1 MSGLFG
7 GLSDA
12 DLENIRDSAHIA
24 AEDKCAPK
32 KTQAQARRDLAQKQ
46 KEEKARQKRRAKSK
60 RDFAYFC
67 QTYMPD
73 AFTLEFSEYQLALT
87 RLAANRNLN
96 HQDEALFKALID
108 PRDHGFI
115 KQPLALE
122 NGKRGEYEGILDIEP
137 RDHGK
142 TTRNTQAMPLWLALN
157 HPGSF
162 IVICGASADSAK
174 EMMDAIKDDLEDNE
188 LILDD
193 YGEQRGNTWTKRK
206 IKLANGSSIVAV
218 GRGQRLRGIKNKYQ
232 RPTHII
238 CDDLLDDKEVESP
251 TLRRQ
256 AERWFKRVIMNLG
269 KGALTIIA
277 NTIMHPDDLPSRLL
291 KQIEDGRLPNWL
303 GLRFS
308 AITPSGHS
316 LFPARWSLQELDNKR
331 IASGSAWWTEWMN
344 RPIADEDADFKEEWF
359 VYFKPYELDLRDCT
373 IGMAIDPATG
383 LKKGDWSFIAVVAR
397 HKITMVD
404 HVLFAKG
411 WKESDLKFA
420 QRIVDVFR
428 QHRPSFVM
436 FETVAFQKI
445 YKKEVM
451 RYAKKK
457 GVRLPVREF
466 KGGNKQ
472 VRIKSLSSQVENGL
486 IQFLET
492 QTLLRQMFLEFPRG
506 HDDGPDAVEM
516 AISGF
521 ESGFVGGATPQA
533 PKSISS
539 AAKALSRFGSGALRR
554 MVR

>member
-1 MSGLFG
+1 MSGLFE

-12 DLENIRDSAHIA
+12 DLENIRDSANIA
-24 AEDKCAPK
+24 AEDKRIAK
-32 KTQAQARRDLAQKQ
+32 QNKAQERRALDRQE
-46 KEEKARQKRRAKSK
+46 KEEKARNKRRAKSK
-60 RDFAYFC
+60 HDFAYFC

-73 AFTLEFSEYQLALT
+73 AFTLAFSEYQLALT

-96 HQDEALFKALID
+96 RQDEALFKELID

-115 KQPLALE
+115 KQPIS
-122 NGKRGEYEGILDIEP
+122 GEYEGILDIEP

-291 KQIEDGRLPNWL
+291 NQIEDGRLPNWL

-308 AITPSGHS
+308 AITPSGRP
-316 LFPARWSLQELDNKR
+316 LFPSRWSLQDLENKR

-344 RPIADEDADFKEEWF
+344 RPIADEDADFKEDWF
-359 VYFKPYELDLRDCT
+359 IYFKPYELDLRDCT
-373 IGMAIDPATG
+373 IGMAVDPATG

-411 WKESDLKFA
+411 WKESDLQFA
-420 QRIVDVFR
+420 QRIVDVYL

-521 ESGFVGGATPQA
+521 ESGFVGGAVPQTPR
-533 PKSISS
+533 PIRT
-539 AAKALSRFGSGALRR
+539 AAQALSRFGGGALSRILR
-554 MVR
+554 

>member
-1 MSGLFG
+1 MSGLFE

-12 DLENIRDSAHIA
+12 DLENIRDSANIA
-24 AEDKCAPK
+24 AENKRIAK
-32 KTQAQARRDLAQKQ
+32 QSQAQEARALARQE
-46 KEEKARQKRRAKSK
+46 KEEKARKKRRAKSK
-60 RDFAYFC
+60 HDFSYFC

-73 AFTLEFSEYQLALT
+73 AFTLVFSEYQLALT

-96 HQDEALFKALID
+96 RQDEALFKELID

-115 KQPLALE
+115 KQPIS
-122 NGKRGEYEGILDIEP
+122 GEYEGILDIEP

-291 KQIEDGRLPNWL
+291 NQIEDGRLPNWL

-308 AITPSGHS
+308 AITPSGRP
-316 LFPARWSLQELDNKR
+316 LFPSRWSLQDLENKR

-344 RPIADEDADFKEEWF
+344 RPIADEDADFKEDWF

-373 IGMAIDPATG
+373 IGMAVDPATG

-411 WKESDLKFA
+411 WKESDLQFA
-420 QRIVDVFR
+420 QRIVDVYL

-521 ESGFVGGATPQA
+521 ESGFMGGAVPQTPR
-533 PKSISS
+533 PIRS
-539 AAKALSRFGSGALRR
+539 AAQTLSRFGGGALSRILR
-554 MVR
+554 

>member
-1 MSGLFG
+1 MSGLFE

-12 DLENIRDSAHIA
+12 DLENIRDSANIA
-24 AEDKCAPK
+24 TEDKRIAK
-32 KTQAQARRDLAQKQ
+32 QSKAQEARALARQE
-46 KEEKARQKRRAKSK
+46 KEEKARKKRRAKSK
-60 RDFAYFC
+60 HDFAYFC

-73 AFTLEFSEYQLALT
+73 AFTLAFSEYQLALT

-96 HQDEALFKALID
+96 RQDEALFKELID

-115 KQPLALE
+115 KQPIS
-122 NGKRGEYEGILDIEP
+122 GEYEGILDIEP

-291 KQIEDGRLPNWL
+291 NQIEDGRLPNWL

-308 AITPSGHS
+308 AITPSGRP
-316 LFPARWSLQELDNKR
+316 LFPSRWSLQDLENKR

-344 RPIADEDADFKEEWF
+344 RPIADEDADFKEDWF

-373 IGMAIDPATG
+373 IGMAVDPATG

-411 WKESDLKFA
+411 WKESDLQFA
-420 QRIVDVFR
+420 QRIVDVYL

-521 ESGFVGGATPQA
+521 ESGFVGGAVPQTPR
-533 PKSISS
+533 PIRT
-539 AAKALSRFGSGALRR
+539 AAQALSRFGGGALSRILR
-554 MVR
+554 

>member
-1 MSGLFG
+1 MSGLFE

-12 DLENIRDSAHIA
+12 DLENIRDSANIA
-24 AEDKCAPK
+24 AEDKRIAK
-32 KTQAQARRDLAQKQ
+32 QSKVQEARALARQE
-46 KEEKARQKRRAKSK
+46 KEEKARKKRRAKSK
-60 RDFAYFC
+60 HDFAYFC

-73 AFTLEFSEYQLALT
+73 AFTLAFSEYQLALT

-96 HQDEALFKALID
+96 RQDEALFKELID

-115 KQPLALE
+115 KQPIS
-122 NGKRGEYEGILDIEP
+122 GEYEGILDIEP

-291 KQIEDGRLPNWL
+291 NQIEDGRLPNWL

-308 AITPSGHS
+308 AITPSGRP
-316 LFPARWSLQELDNKR
+316 LFPSRWSLQDLENKR

-344 RPIADEDADFKEEWF
+344 RPIADEDADFKEDWF

-373 IGMAIDPATG
+373 IGMAVDPATG

-411 WKESDLKFA
+411 WKESDLQFA
-420 QRIVDVFR
+420 QRIVDVYL

-521 ESGFVGGATPQA
+521 ESGFVGGAVPQTPR
-533 PKSISS
+533 PIRT
-539 AAKALSRFGSGALRR
+539 AAQALSRFGGGALSRILR
-554 MVR
+554 

>member
-1 MSGLFG
+1 MSGLFE

-12 DLENIRDSAHIA
+12 DLENIRDSANIA
-24 AEDKCAPK
+24 TEDKRIAK
-32 KTQAQARRDLAQKQ
+32 QSQAQEARALARQE
-46 KEEKARQKRRAKSK
+46 KEEKARKKRRAKSK
-60 RDFAYFC
+60 HDFAYFC

-73 AFTLEFSEYQLALT
+73 AFTLAFSEYQLALT

-96 HQDEALFKALID
+96 RQDEALFKELID

-115 KQPLALE
+115 KQPIS
-122 NGKRGEYEGILDIEP
+122 GEYEGILDIEP

-291 KQIEDGRLPNWL
+291 NQIEDGRLPNWL

-308 AITPSGHS
+308 AITPSGRP
-316 LFPARWSLQELDNKR
+316 LFPSRWSLQDLENKR

-344 RPIADEDADFKEEWF
+344 RPIADEDADFKEDWF

-373 IGMAIDPATG
+373 IGMAVDPATG

-411 WKESDLKFA
+411 WKESDLQFA
-420 QRIVDVFR
+420 QRIVDVYL

-451 RYAKKK
+451 RYAKNK

-521 ESGFVGGATPQA
+521 ESGFVGGAVPQTPR
-533 PKSISS
+533 PIRT
-539 AAKALSRFGSGALRR
+539 AAQALSRFGGGALSRILR
-554 MVR
+554 

>member
-1 MSGLFG
+1 MSRLFD

-12 DLENIRDSAHIA
+12 DLENMRDSAHLA
-24 AEDKCAPK
+24 SEDKRLNAENVEQLARQK
-32 KTQAQARRDLAQKQ
+32 AQQER
-46 KEEKARQKRRAKSK
+46 EEKARKKRRSKAKM
-60 RDFAYFC
+60 DFAYFC
-67 QTYMPD
+67 KTYMPD
-73 AFTLEFSEYQLALT
+73 AFTLAFSEYQLALT

-96 HQDEALFKALID
+96 RQDETLFKELID

-115 KQPLALE
+115 KQPIS
-122 NGKRGEYEGILDIEP
+122 GEHEGILDIEP

-188 LILDD
+188 LILND

-291 KQIEDGRLPNWL
+291 KQIEEGTLPNWL

-308 AITPSGHS
+308 AITPSGHP
-316 LFPARWSLQELDNKR
+316 LFPSRWSLQELENKR

-373 IGMAIDPATG
+373 IGMAVDPATG

-411 WKESDLKFA
+411 WKESDLQFA
-420 QRIVDVFR
+420 QRIVDVYL

-492 QTLLRQMFLEFPRG
+492 QTLLRQQFLEFPRG

-521 ESGFVGGATPQA
+521 ESGFVGGAVPHVMHTA
-533 PKSISS
+533 RTAASIMSR
-539 AAKALSRFGSGALRR
+539 LSGGALGRLR
-554 MVR
+554 G

>member
-1 MSGLFG
+1 MSGLFE

-12 DLENIRDSAHIA
+12 DLENIRDSANIA
-24 AEDKCAPK
+24 AEDKRIAK
-32 KTQAQARRDLAQKQ
+32 QSQAQEARALARQE

-60 RDFAYFC
+60 HDFAYFC

-73 AFTLEFSEYQLALT
+73 AFTLAFSEYQLALT

-96 HQDEALFKALID
+96 RQDETLFKELID

-115 KQPLALE
+115 KQPIS
-122 NGKRGEYEGILDIEP
+122 GEYEGILDIEP

-291 KQIEDGRLPNWL
+291 NQIEDGLLPNWL

-308 AITPSGHS
+308 AITPSGRP
-316 LFPARWSLQELDNKR
+316 LFPSRWSLQDLENKR

-344 RPIADEDADFKEEWF
+344 RPIADEDADFKEDWF

-373 IGMAIDPATG
+373 IGMAVDPATG

-411 WKESDLKFA
+411 WKESDLQFA
-420 QRIVDVFR
+420 QRIVDVYL

-451 RYAKKK
+451 RFAKKK

-521 ESGFVGGATPQA
+521 ESGFVGGAVPQTPR
-533 PKSISS
+533 PIRT
-539 AAKALSRFGSGALRR
+539 AAQALSRFGSGALSRILR
-554 MVR
+554 

>member
-1 MSGLFG
+1 
-7 GLSDA
+7 
-12 DLENIRDSAHIA
+12 
-24 AEDKCAPK
+24 
-32 KTQAQARRDLAQKQ
+32 
-46 KEEKARQKRRAKSK
+46 
-60 RDFAYFC
+60 
-67 QTYMPD
+67 
-73 AFTLEFSEYQLALT
+73 
-87 RLAANRNLN
+87 
-96 HQDEALFKALID
+96 
-108 PRDHGFI
+108 
-115 KQPLALE
+115 
-122 NGKRGEYEGILDIEP
+122 
-137 RDHGK
+137 
-142 TTRNTQAMPLWLALN
+142 
-157 HPGSF
+157 
-162 IVICGASADSAK
+162 
-174 EMMDAIKDDLEDNE
+174 
-188 LILDD
+188 
-193 YGEQRGNTWTKRK
+193 
-206 IKLANGSSIVAV
+206 
-218 GRGQRLRGIKNKYQ
+218 
-232 RPTHII
+232 
-238 CDDLLDDKEVESP
+238 
-251 TLRRQ
+251 
-256 AERWFKRVIMNLG
+256 

-291 KQIEDGRLPNWL
+291 KQIEEGTLPNWL

-308 AITPSGHS
+308 AITPSGRP
-316 LFPARWSLQELDNKR
+316 LFPSRWSLQELENKR

-344 RPIADEDADFKEEWF
+344 RPIADEDADFKEDWF

-373 IGMAIDPATG
+373 IGMAVDPATG

-411 WKESDLKFA
+411 WKESDLQFA
-420 QRIVDVFR
+420 QRIVDVYQ

-521 ESGFVGGATPQA
+521 DSGFVGGAVPQTPR
-533 PKSISS
+533 PIRT
-539 AAKALSRFGSGALRR
+539 AAQALSRFGGGALRR
-554 MVR
+554 ILR

>member
-1 MSGLFG
+1 MAGFFA

-12 DLENIRDSAHIA
+12 DLENIRDSAHLA
-24 AEDKCAPK
+24 SEDKRLNAENEAQLARK
-32 KTQAQARRDLAQKQ
+32 KAKQ
-46 KEEKARQKRRAKSK
+46 EREEKARQKRRSKAKP
-60 RDFAYFC
+60 DFAYFC
-67 QTYMPD
+67 KTYMSD
-73 AFTLEFSEYQLALT
+73 AFTLSFSEYQLALT
-87 RLAANRNLN
+87 RLAANRTLN
-96 HQDEALFKALID
+96 RQDETLFKELID

-115 KQPLALE
+115 KQPIS
-122 NGKRGEYEGILDIEP
+122 GEYEGILDIEP

-188 LILDD
+188 LILND

-291 KQIEDGRLPNWL
+291 KQIEEGTLPNWL

-308 AITPSGHS
+308 AITPSGRP
-316 LFPARWSLQELDNKR
+316 LFPSRWSLQELENKR

-344 RPIADEDADFKEEWF
+344 RPIADEDADFKEDWF

-373 IGMAIDPATG
+373 IGMAVDPATG

-397 HKITMVD
+397 HRITMVD

-411 WKESDLKFA
+411 WKESDLQFA
-420 QRIVDVFR
+420 QRIVDVFL
-428 QHRPSFVM
+428 QHKPKFVM

-451 RYAKKK
+451 RYAKRK

-492 QTLLRQMFLEFPRG
+492 QTLLRQQFLEFPRG

-521 ESGFVGGATPQA
+521 ESSFVGGAVPQA
-533 PKSISS
+533 MNKART
-539 AAKALSRFGSGALRR
+539 AAAAMSRLGGGALGRIRR
-554 MVR
+554 

>member
-1 MSGLFG
+1 MSGLFE

-12 DLENIRDSAHIA
+12 DLENIRDSANIA
-24 AEDKCAPK
+24 AEDKRIAK
-32 KTQAQARRDLAQKQ
+32 QSQAQEARALARQE
-46 KEEKARQKRRAKSK
+46 KEEKARKKRRAKSK
-60 RDFAYFC
+60 HDFAYFC

-73 AFTLEFSEYQLALT
+73 AFTLAFSEYQLALT

-96 HQDEALFKALID
+96 RQDEVLFKELID

-115 KQPLALE
+115 KQPIS
-122 NGKRGEYEGILDIEP
+122 GEYEGILDIEP

-291 KQIEDGRLPNWL
+291 NQIEDGRLPNWL

-308 AITPSGHS
+308 AITPSGRP
-316 LFPARWSLQELDNKR
+316 LFPSRWSLQDLENKR
-331 IASGSAWWTEWMN
+331 IASSSAWWTEWMN
-344 RPIADEDADFKEEWF
+344 RPIADEDADFKEDWF

-373 IGMAIDPATG
+373 IGMAVDPATG

-411 WKESDLKFA
+411 WKESDLQFA
-420 QRIVDVFR
+420 QRIVDVYL

-521 ESGFVGGATPQA
+521 ESGFVGGAVPQTPR
-533 PKSISS
+533 PIRT
-539 AAKALSRFGSGALRR
+539 AAQALSRFGGGALSRILR
-554 MVR
+554 

>member
-1 MSGLFG
+1 MSGLFE

-12 DLENIRDSAHIA
+12 DLENIRDSANIA
-24 AEDKCAPK
+24 AEDKRIAK
-32 KTQAQARRDLAQKQ
+32 QSQAQEARALARQE
-46 KEEKARQKRRAKSK
+46 KEEKARKKRRAKSK
-60 RDFAYFC
+60 HDFAYFC

-73 AFTLEFSEYQLALT
+73 AFTLAFSEYQLALT

-96 HQDEALFKALID
+96 RQDEALFKDLID

-115 KQPLALE
+115 KQPIS
-122 NGKRGEYEGILDIEP
+122 GEYEGILDIEP

-291 KQIEDGRLPNWL
+291 NQIEDGLLPNWL

-308 AITPSGHS
+308 AITPSGRP
-316 LFPARWSLQELDNKR
+316 LFPSRWSLQDLENKR

-344 RPIADEDADFKEEWF
+344 RPIADEDADFKEDWF

-373 IGMAIDPATG
+373 IGMAVDPATG

-411 WKESDLKFA
+411 WKESDLQFA
-420 QRIVDVFR
+420 QRIVDVYL

-451 RYAKKK
+451 RFAKKK

-521 ESGFVGGATPQA
+521 ESGFVGGAVPQTPR
-533 PKSISS
+533 PIRT
-539 AAKALSRFGSGALRR
+539 AAQALSRFGSGALSRILR
-554 MVR
+554 

>member
-1 MSGLFG
+1 MSGLFD

-12 DLENIRDSAHIA
+12 DLENIRDSANIA
-24 AEDKCAPK
+24 AEDKRIAK
-32 KTQAQARRDLAQKQ
+32 QSKAQEARALARQE
-46 KEEKARQKRRAKSK
+46 KEEKARKKRRAKSK
-60 RDFAYFC
+60 HDFAYFC

-73 AFTLEFSEYQLALT
+73 AFTLAFSEYQLALT

-96 HQDEALFKALID
+96 RQDEVLFKELID

-115 KQPLALE
+115 KQPIS
-122 NGKRGEYEGILDIEP
+122 GEYEGILDIEP

-291 KQIEDGRLPNWL
+291 NQIEDGRLPNWL

-308 AITPSGHS
+308 AITPSGRP
-316 LFPARWSLQELDNKR
+316 LFPSRWSLQDLENKR

-344 RPIADEDADFKEEWF
+344 RPIADEDADFKEDWF

-373 IGMAIDPATG
+373 IGMAVDPATG

-411 WKESDLKFA
+411 WKESDLQFA
-420 QRIVDVFR
+420 QRIVDVYL

-521 ESGFVGGATPQA
+521 ESGFVGGAVPQTPR
-533 PKSISS
+533 PIRT
-539 AAKALSRFGSGALRR
+539 AAQALSRFGGGALSRILR
-554 MVR
+554 

>member
-1 MSGLFG
+1 MSGLFE

-12 DLENIRDSAHIA
+12 DLENIRDSANIA
-24 AEDKCAPK
+24 AEDKRIAK
-32 KTQAQARRDLAQKQ
+32 QSKAQERRALDRQE
-46 KEEKARQKRRAKSK
+46 KEEKARKKRRAKSK
-60 RDFAYFC
+60 HDFAYFC

-73 AFTLEFSEYQLALT
+73 AFTLAFSEYQLALT

-96 HQDEALFKALID
+96 RQDEALFKELID

-115 KQPLALE
+115 KQPIS
-122 NGKRGEYEGILDIEP
+122 GEYEGILDIEP

-162 IVICGASADSAK
+162 IVICGASADNAK

-291 KQIEDGRLPNWL
+291 NQIEDGRLPNWL

-308 AITPSGHS
+308 AITPSGRP
-316 LFPARWSLQELDNKR
+316 LFPSRWSLQDLENKR

-344 RPIADEDADFKEEWF
+344 RPIADEDADFKEDWF
-359 VYFKPYELDLRDCT
+359 IYFKPYELDLRDCT
-373 IGMAIDPATG
+373 IGMAVDPATG

-411 WKESDLKFA
+411 WKESDLQFA
-420 QRIVDVFR
+420 QRIVDVYL

-521 ESGFVGGATPQA
+521 ESGFVGGAVPQTTR
-533 PKSISS
+533 PIHT
-539 AAKALSRFGSGALRR
+539 AAQALSRFGGGALSRILR
-554 MVR
+554 

>member
-1 MSGLFG
+1 
-7 GLSDA
+7 
-12 DLENIRDSAHIA
+12 
-24 AEDKCAPK
+24 
-32 KTQAQARRDLAQKQ
+32 
-46 KEEKARQKRRAKSK
+46 
-60 RDFAYFC
+60 
-67 QTYMPD
+67 MPD
-73 AFTLEFSEYQLALT
+73 AFTLAFSEYQLALT

-96 HQDEALFKALID
+96 RQDEGLFKELID

-115 KQPLALE
+115 QQPIS
-122 NGKRGEYEGILDIEP
+122 GEYEGILDIEP

-188 LILDD
+188 LILGD

-277 NTIMHPDDLPSRLL
+277 NTIMHPHDLPSRLL
-291 KQIEDGRLPNWL
+291 NQIEDGRLPNWL

-308 AITPSGHS
+308 AITPSGRP
-316 LFPARWSLQELDNKR
+316 LFPSRWSLQDLENKR

-344 RPIADEDADFKEEWF
+344 RPIADEDADFKEDWF

-373 IGMAIDPATG
+373 LGMAVDPATG

-411 WKESDLKFA
+411 WKESDLQFA
-420 QRIVDVFR
+420 QRIVDVYL

-521 ESGFVGGATPQA
+521 DSGFVGGAVPQTPR
-533 PKSISS
+533 PIRT
-539 AAKALSRFGSGALRR
+539 AAQALSRFGGGALSRILR
-554 MVR
+554 

>member
-1 MSGLFG
+1 MSGLFEG
-7 GLSDA
+7 VSDA

-24 AEDKCAPK
+24 VEDKRIAK
-32 KTQAQARRDLAQKQ
+32 HSKAQEARALARQE

-60 RDFAYFC
+60 HDFAYFC
-67 QTYMPD
+67 KTYMPD
-73 AFTLEFSEYQLALT
+73 AFTLAFSEYQLALT

-96 HQDEALFKALID
+96 RQDEVLFKELID

-115 KQPLALE
+115 QQPIS
-122 NGKRGEYEGILDIEP
+122 GEYEGILDIEP

-291 KQIEDGRLPNWL
+291 NQIEEGRLPNWL

-308 AITPSGHS
+308 AITPSGRP
-316 LFPARWSLQELDNKR
+316 LFPSRWSLQDLENKR

-344 RPIADEDADFKEEWF
+344 RPIADEDADFKEDWF

-373 IGMAIDPATG
+373 LGMAVDPATG

-411 WKESDLKFA
+411 WKESDLQFA
-420 QRIVDVFR
+420 QRIVDVYL

-521 ESGFVGGATPQA
+521 DSGFVGGAVPQTPR
-533 PKSISS
+533 PIRT
-539 AAKALSRFGSGALRR
+539 AAQALSRFGGGALSRILR
-554 MVR
+554 

>member
-1 MSGLFG
+1 MSSLFE

-12 DLENIRDSAHIA
+12 NLENIRDSANIA
-24 AEDKCAPK
+24 AEDKRIAK
-32 KTQAQARRDLAQKQ
+32 QSKAQEARALARQE
-46 KEEKARQKRRAKSK
+46 KEEKARKKRRAKSK
-60 RDFAYFC
+60 HDFAYFC

-73 AFTLEFSEYQLALT
+73 AFTLAFSEYQLALT

-96 HQDEALFKALID
+96 RQDEALFKELID

-115 KQPLALE
+115 KQPIS
-122 NGKRGEYEGILDIEP
+122 GEYEGILDIEP

-291 KQIEDGRLPNWL
+291 NQIEDGRLPNWL

-308 AITPSGHS
+308 AITPSGRP
-316 LFPARWSLQELDNKR
+316 LFPSRWSLQDLENKR

-344 RPIADEDADFKEEWF
+344 RPIADEDADFKEDWF
-359 VYFKPYELDLRDCT
+359 IYFKPYELDLRDCT
-373 IGMAIDPATG
+373 IGMAVDPATG

-411 WKESDLKFA
+411 WKESDLQFA
-420 QRIVDVFR
+420 QRIVDVYL

-521 ESGFVGGATPQA
+521 ESGFVGGAVPQTPR
-533 PKSISS
+533 PIRT
-539 AAKALSRFGSGALRR
+539 AAQALSRFGGGALSRILR
-554 MVR
+554 

>member
-1 MSGLFG
+1 MSGLFE

-12 DLENIRDSAHIA
+12 DLENIRDSANIA
-24 AEDKCAPK
+24 AENKRIAK
-32 KTQAQARRDLAQKQ
+32 QSQAQEARALARQE
-46 KEEKARQKRRAKSK
+46 KEEKARKKRRAKSK
-60 RDFAYFC
+60 HDFAYFC

-73 AFTLEFSEYQLALT
+73 AFTLAFSEYQLALT

-96 HQDEALFKALID
+96 RQDEALFKELID

-115 KQPLALE
+115 KQPIS
-122 NGKRGEYEGILDIEP
+122 GEYEGILDIEP

-238 CDDLLDDKEVESP
+238 CDDLLDDKEVASP

-269 KGALTIIA
+269 KGALTIIT

-291 KQIEDGRLPNWL
+291 NQIEDGRLPNWL

-308 AITPSGHS
+308 AITPSGRP
-316 LFPARWSLQELDNKR
+316 LFPSRWSLQDLENKR

-344 RPIADEDADFKEEWF
+344 RPIADEDADFQEDWF

-373 IGMAIDPATG
+373 IGMAVDPATG

-411 WKESDLKFA
+411 WKESDLQFA
-420 QRIVDVFR
+420 QRIVDVYL

-521 ESGFVGGATPQA
+521 ESGFVGGAVPQTPR
-533 PKSISS
+533 PIRT
-539 AAKALSRFGSGALRR
+539 AAQALSRFGSGALSRILR
-554 MVR
+554 

>member
-1 MSGLFG
+1 MSGLFT

-12 DLENIRDSAHIA
+12 DLENIRDSAHLA
-24 AEDKCAPK
+24 KEDKRLN
-32 KTQAQARRDLAQKQ
+32 TQTEAQQARKLAQQ
-46 KEEKARQKRRAKSK
+46 NREEKARQKRRTKAKH
-60 RDFAYFC
+60 DFAYFC
-67 QTYMPD
+67 KIYMSD
-73 AFTLEFSEYQLALT
+73 AFTLAFSEYQLALT
-87 RLAANRNLN
+87 RLAANRHLN
-96 HQDEALFKALID
+96 PRDEALFKELID

-122 NGKRGEYEGILDIEP
+122 NGKPGEYEGILDIEP

-188 LILDD
+188 LILND

-291 KQIEDGRLPNWL
+291 KQIEEGTLPNWL

-308 AITPSGHS
+308 AITPSGRS
-316 LFPARWSLQELDNKR
+316 LFPSRWSLQELENKR

-344 RPIADEDADFKEEWF
+344 RPIADEDADFKEDWF

-397 HKITMVD
+397 HRITMVD

-411 WKESDLKFA
+411 WKESDLQFA
-420 QRIVDVFR
+420 QRIVDVYL
-428 QHRPSFVM
+428 QHKPKFVM

-451 RYAKKK
+451 RYAKRK

-492 QTLLRQMFLEFPRG
+492 QTLLRQQFLEFPRG

-521 ESGFVGGATPQA
+521 ESSFVGGAVPQVMNKA
-533 PKSISS
+533 RT
-539 AAKALSRFGSGALRR
+539 AATMLSRFGGGAMGRMRR
-554 MVR
+554 

>member
-1 MSGLFG
+1 MSGLFEG
-7 GLSDA
+7 VSDA

-24 AEDKCAPK
+24 VEDKRLAK
-32 KTQAQARRDLAQKQ
+32 HSKAQEARALARQE

-60 RDFAYFC
+60 HDFAYFC
-67 QTYMPD
+67 KTYMPD
-73 AFTLEFSEYQLALT
+73 AFTLAFSEYQLALT

-96 HQDEALFKALID
+96 RQDEVLFKELID

-115 KQPLALE
+115 QQPIS
-122 NGKRGEYEGILDIEP
+122 GEYEGILDIEP

-291 KQIEDGRLPNWL
+291 NQIEEGRLPNWL

-308 AITPSGHS
+308 AITPSGRP
-316 LFPARWSLQELDNKR
+316 LFPSRWSLQDLENKR

-344 RPIADEDADFKEEWF
+344 RPIADEDADFKEDWF

-373 IGMAIDPATG
+373 LGMAVDPATG

-411 WKESDLKFA
+411 WKESDLQFA
-420 QRIVDVFR
+420 QRIVDVYL

-521 ESGFVGGATPQA
+521 DSGFVGGAVPQTPR
-533 PKSISS
+533 PIRT
-539 AAKALSRFGSGALRR
+539 AAQALSRFGGGALSRILR
-554 MVR
+554 

>member
-1 MSGLFG
+1 MSGLFD

-12 DLENIRDSAHIA
+12 DLENIRDSANIA
-24 AEDKCAPK
+24 AEDKRIAK
-32 KTQAQARRDLAQKQ
+32 QSKAQERRALERQE
-46 KEEKARQKRRAKSK
+46 KEEKARKKRRAKSK
-60 RDFAYFC
+60 HDFAYFC
-67 QTYMPD
+67 KTYMPD
-73 AFTLEFSEYQLALT
+73 AFTLAFSEYQLALT
-87 RLAANRNLN
+87 RLAANRSLDR
-96 HQDEALFKALID
+96 QDEALFKELID

-115 KQPLALE
+115 KQPIS
-122 NGKRGEYEGILDIEP
+122 GEYEGILDIEP

-291 KQIEDGRLPNWL
+291 NQIEDGRLPNWL

-308 AITPSGHS
+308 AITPSGRP
-316 LFPARWSLQELDNKR
+316 LFPSRWSLQDLENKR

-344 RPIADEDADFKEEWF
+344 RPIADEDADFKEDCF

-373 IGMAIDPATG
+373 IGMAVDPATG

-411 WKESDLKFA
+411 WKESDLQFA
-420 QRIVDVFR
+420 QRIVDVYR
-428 QHRPSFVM
+428 QHKPSFVM

-492 QTLLRQMFLEFPRG
+492 QSLLRQMFLEFPRG

-521 ESGFVGGATPQA
+521 ESGFVGGAVPQTPR
-533 PKSISS
+533 PIRT
-539 AAKALSRFGSGALRR
+539 AAQALSRFGGGALRR
-554 MVR
+554 VLR

>member
-1 MSGLFG
+1 MSGLFT

-12 DLENIRDSAHIA
+12 DLENIRDSAHLA
-24 AEDKCAPK
+24 SEDKRLNAHNEA
-32 KTQAQARRDLAQKQ
+32 QQARKLAKQ
-46 KEEKARQKRRAKSK
+46 AREEKARQKRRTKAKH
-60 RDFAYFC
+60 DFAYFC
-67 QTYMPD
+67 KTYMSE
-73 AFTLEFSEYQLALT
+73 AFTLSFSEYQLALT
-87 RLAANRNLN
+87 RLAANRTLN
-96 HQDEALFKALID
+96 MRDETLFKELID

-115 KQPLALE
+115 KQPIS
-122 NGKRGEYEGILDIEP
+122 GEFEGILDIEP

-188 LILDD
+188 LILND

-291 KQIEDGRLPNWL
+291 KQIEEGTLPNWL

-308 AITPSGHS
+308 AITPSGRP
-316 LFPARWSLQELDNKR
+316 LFPSRWSLQELENKR

-344 RPIADEDADFKEEWF
+344 RPIADEDADFKEDWF

-373 IGMAIDPATG
+373 IGMAVDPATG

-411 WKESDLKFA
+411 WKESDLQFA
-420 QRIVDVFR
+420 QRIVDVYQ
-428 QHRPSFVM
+428 QHKPKFVM

-451 RYAKKK
+451 RYAKRK

-492 QTLLRQMFLEFPRG
+492 QTLLRQQFLEFPRG

-521 ESGFVGGATPQA
+521 ESSFVGSAVPQVVNKARTAATV
-533 PKSISS
+533 
-539 AAKALSRFGSGALRR
+539 LSRFGGGAMGRIRR
-554 MVR
+554 